1 MPHITKPDFEGTFIP
16 KRFLVKLTKCSVLLD
31 DDMYS
36 CPSTILCRK
45 CGRSLPS
52 LRNPTLSSFELFQNL
67 REEYS
72 PADSEVKSISDVHRQ
87 ITKEVS
93 AYDAEIRRLEI
104 TLKKLYRGHD
114 RLRTYA
120 NHYGALL
127 SPVRRLPYDILLQI
141 FKDICTDQYKIH
153 PPRTCLRLGLVCKRW
168 REITLDSP
176 SLWSTIFI
184 PLRSLLWLPPRWNTL
199 QKIVQIQQ
207 LRSQETP
214 LILKYQTYEVDT
226 GDQAFDLI
234 IQGLS
239 AQRHR
244 VRRVECSFNALSVL
258 GNDMLAAAEGL
269 VIIGYEGVPSLNN
282 YTLNLPNLLSL
293 TIRDHVPL
301 RRIDLPRHIH
311 TLNLVL
317 RRDDFAAAMNS
328 LPGMRS
334 LRNFTIE
341 ARGVWNVNGNV
352 NVCLSTV
359 TSFTCCNL
367 HPSRENSSFFLR
379 CIQVPSLTHLTIVGG
394 SLQLDAIK
402 ALIERSHPPLKH
414 LEITTNVN
422 TDTVNLSKFVTILQV
437 VPDLTTLAIHEQ
449 RSGVLITTSLLREL
463 TFDGH
468 NVPFL
473 PKLEH
478 LELVSGTPWTDVE
491 GAIMQLIRSRHGG
504 STNYCG
510 RRTDT
515 PLKSVTLNWPV
526 LCTKPVFQEM
536 RSTGLRIWEILP
548 AQRIIR

>member
-1 MPHITKPDFEGTFIP
+1 MEDYFE
-16 KRFLVKLTKCSVLLD
+16 VLLD
-31 DDMYS
+31 DDVYS
-36 CPSTILCRK
+36 WPSTILCEK

-52 LRNPTLSSFELFQNL
+52 STNPTLSFFELFQNL
-67 REEYS
+67 REGYS
-72 PADSEVKSISDVHRQ
+72 PADSEVESISDVQLQ
-87 ITKEVS
+87 IIKEVS
-93 AYDAEIRRLEI
+93 AYDAEILRLEI
-104 TLKKLYRGHD
+104 TLEELYRDRD

-120 NHYGALL
+120 KYHSALL

-141 FKDICTDQYKIH
+141 FKDVQVCEEQYKIH
-153 PPRTCLRLGLVCKRW
+153 PPGSYLRLGLVCKRW

-184 PLRSLLWLPPRWNTL
+184 PLRPLPWLTPRWNAL

-214 LILKYQTYEVDT
+214 LTLMYQTYEVDT

-234 IQGLS
+234 IQDLS

-244 VRRVECSFNALSVL
+244 VRQVECSLNAVSVL
-258 GNDMLAAAEGL
+258 GNGNDMLAAAEGL
-269 VIIGYEGVPSLNN
+269 VIIGYEGVQSPNN
-282 YTLNLPNLLSL
+282 YTLNLPDLLSL

-328 LPGMRS
+328 LPGMHS

-341 ARGVWNVNGNV
+341 ARGVWNVIGNV
-352 NVCLSTV
+352 NVCLNTV
-359 TSFTCCNL
+359 TSFTCRNF

-379 CIQVPSLTHLTIVGG
+379 RIQVPSLTHLTIVGG

-402 ALIERSHPPLKH
+402 ALLERSNPPLKN
-414 LEITTNVN
+414 LEIITNVN

-449 RSGVLITTSLLREL
+449 RSGVLITASLLREL

-468 NVPFL
+468 NIPLL

-504 STNYCG
+504 STNYRG

-515 PLKSVTLNWPV
+515 PLKSVALNWSV